1 MKKIAL
7 YPGSFDPITLG
18 HVDIVLESVKLF
30 DKVVIGIG
38 NNNSKNQL
46 FNKRERIKFI
56 NSIFSKNKNII
67 TESYD
72 GLTIDF
78 CKKINASFIVRGMRD
93 INDFEYEKKIS
104 TINKKIK
111 DDITTLFFFPKIEH
125 SIISSSMVKEIIKNG
140 GDLNMFLPLEVVKLI
155 HQIYKT

>member
-46 FNKRERIKFI
+46 FNKKERIKFI

-78 CKKINASFIVRGMRD
+78 CTKNQREFIVRGMRD

-111 DDITTLFFFPKIEH
+111 DDITTLFF
-125 SIISSSMVKEIIKNG
+125 SKN
-140 GDLNMFLPLEVVKLI
+140 
-155 HQIYKT
+155 